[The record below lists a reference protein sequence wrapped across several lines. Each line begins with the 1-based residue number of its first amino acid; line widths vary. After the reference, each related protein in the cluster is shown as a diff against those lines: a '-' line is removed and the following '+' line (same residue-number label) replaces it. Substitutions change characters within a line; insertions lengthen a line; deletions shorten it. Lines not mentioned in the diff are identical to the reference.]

1 MREIG
6 VRDLKATLSKVLRE
20 VEGGETVRIT
30 SRGRPI
36 ADLVPAGGR
45 RADEQM
51 RRLVAEGRVTPPS
64 GPRPRRLPPPRHTGK
79 SATAIVLAEREA
91 ER

>member
-20 VEGGETVRIT
+20 VEDGEQVRIT
-30 SRGRPI
+30 SHGRPI
-36 ADLVPAGGR
+36 ADLVPAGAR

-51 RRLVAEGRVTPPS
+51 RRLVAEGKVTPARRPF
-64 GPRPRRLPPPRHTGK
+64 PRTAPPPRDTGK
-79 SATAIVLAEREA
+79 SATAIILAEREE